1 MTPIFSSDRATNT
14 TKALFSAGI
23 WLARNW
29 NNLLLVFVPIGILAP
44 ELGCGDSAIFV
55 LNCFAIIPLADVL
68 CRATDD
74 ASSFLGETTGALLNI
89 TMGNATELAI
99 LYVSAKLD

>member
-1 MTPIFSSDRATNT
+1 
-14 TKALFSAGI
+14 
-23 WLARNW
+23 
-29 NNLLLVFVPIGILAP
+29 
-44 ELGCGDSAIFV
+44 
-55 LNCFAIIPLADVL
+55 LADVL

>member
-1 MTPIFSSDRATNT
+1 MTPVFRNDRTASTVN
-14 TKALFSAGI
+14 ALWSACK
-23 WLARNW
+23 WLVQNW
-29 NNLLLVFVPIGILAP
+29 NNILLVFVPIGILAP
-44 ELGCGDSAIFV
+44 ELGCGDSTIFV

-89 TMGNATELAI
+89 TMGNVTELAI
-99 LYVSAKLD
+99 L